1 MKSKSNDM
9 FLTVFRSLKKI
20 QIEEDSMYIE
30 KNIFTVF

>member
-1 MKSKSNDM
+1 MTMKSNYM